1 MLLEYIVKL
10 NKMVYIFN
18 IFLIYALT
26 TYHKL
31 IIVPEA
37 PAALKALVMS
47 TESVLVS
54 WKPPA
59 EPNGE
64 INQYTVY
71 IQPSGDNKDVCILF
85 TYYYVQI

>member
-1 MLLEYIVKL
+1 
-10 NKMVYIFN
+10 
-18 IFLIYALT
+18 
-26 TYHKL
+26 
-31 IIVPEA
+31 
-37 PAALKALVMS
+37 MS

-71 IQPSGDNKDVCILF
+71 IKPSGDNKDVCKLLF
-85 TYYYVQI
+85 MYVNNVGLNNYEKSGYFK

>member
-1 MLLEYIVKL
+1 MYE
-10 NKMVYIFN
+10 F
-18 IFLIYALT
+18 
-26 TYHKL
+26 
-31 IIVPEA
+31 IIVPES

-47 TESVLVS
+47 PESVLVS

-71 IQPSGDNKDVCILF
+71 IKPSGDNKEVCTHILYLF
-85 TYYYVQI
+85 FNKLSNILNIIQALI

>member
-1 MLLEYIVKL
+1 MQTA
-10 NKMVYIFN
+10 NKKKYS
-18 IFLIYALT
+18 
-26 TYHKL
+26 
-31 IIVPEA
+31 IICNLFITVPES

-71 IQPSGDNKDVCILF
+71 IKPSGDNKDVCIL
-85 TYYYVQI
+85 YIY

>member
-1 MLLEYIVKL
+1 M
-10 NKMVYIFN
+10 
-18 IFLIYALT
+18 
-26 TYHKL
+26 
-31 IIVPEA
+31 PEA

-47 TESVLVS
+47 TESVLIS

-71 IQPSGDNKDVCILF
+71 IKPSGDNKEVCIQCCCFYENYIYIFFLF
-85 TYYYVQI
+85 INIK

>member
-1 MLLEYIVKL
+1 MITHLLI
-10 NKMVYIFN
+10 
-18 IFLIYALT
+18 T
-26 TYHKL
+26 
-31 IIVPEA
+31 VPEA

-47 TESVLVS
+47 TESVLIS

-71 IQPSGDNKDVCILF
+71 IKPSGDNKDVCI
-85 TYYYVQI
+85 

>member
-1 MLLEYIVKL
+1 M
-10 NKMVYIFN
+10 F
-18 IFLIYALT
+18 
-26 TYHKL
+26 
-31 IIVPEA
+31 IVPDA
-37 PAALKALVMS
+37 PESLKALVMS

-71 IQPSGDNKDVCILF
+71 IRPSGDSKDVGLNKCCVSKNLSYINSDLDYRKNRWH
-85 TYYYVQI
+85 TKLLPVK

>member
-1 MLLEYIVKL
+1 
-10 NKMVYIFN
+10 
-18 IFLIYALT
+18 
-26 TYHKL
+26 
-31 IIVPEA
+31 
-37 PAALKALVMS
+37 MS

-71 IQPSGDNKDVCILF
+71 IKPSGDNKDVSLLF
-85 TYYYVQI
+85 INIT

>member
-1 MLLEYIVKL
+1 MYLLTL
-10 NKMVYIFN
+10 
-18 IFLIYALT
+18 
-26 TYHKL
+26 
-31 IIVPEA
+31 VPEA

-64 INQYTVY
+64 IIHYMVY
-71 IQPSGDNKDVCILF
+71 IKPTGDSKDVSLLF
-85 TYYYVQI
+85 TNYVIMLLKLLFLFT

>member
-1 MLLEYIVKL
+1 M
-10 NKMVYIFN
+10 F
-18 IFLIYALT
+18 
-26 TYHKL
+26 
-31 IIVPEA
+31 IVPEA
-37 PAALKALVMS
+37 PESLKALVMS

-71 IQPSGDNKDVCILF
+71 IRPSGDNKDVGLNICCVSKHLSYINSVLDCRKNRWR
-85 TYYYVQI
+85 TKLLPIK

>member
-1 MLLEYIVKL
+1 MSI
-10 NKMVYIFN
+10 
-18 IFLIYALT
+18 T
-26 TYHKL
+26 
-31 IIVPEA
+31 VPEA

-59 EPNGE
+59 EPNGQ

-71 IQPSGDNKDVCILF
+71 IKPNGDNKDVSLSSVHYQMQF
-85 TYYYVQI
+85 FDHVKVN